1 MKKIF
6 SVMFMVAG
14 LAVLAQAPKKF
25 NYQAV
30 VRDVAGNIIPT
41 QAVGFDVAI
50 KQGSAS
56 GTTVYEETQNAMTNS
71 NGLVNLTIG
80 TGSVVSGSMSSINW
94 GSGPYFMEMNIDPTG
109 GTSYTL
115 TGTQEL
121 VSVPYAL
128 YAENSGTPGPAGV
141 GIDSSYVKNDSL
153 FLHYTNGNTM
163 NAGYVKG
170 NTGAQGVSITGMSI
184 NPNGTMD
191 VGLSNSTTINA
202 GTFPYKSFLTVP
214 FASVYTSNTNS
225 YTGIPIQFMIPPLYG
240 PYTSISAALIVNY
253 STNNAA
259 TTGSIGVMDYG
270 NYSGGAITP
279 ISGSTMVLP
288 ATNNV
293 WVTQTAVST
302 FNITPGTCA
311 RFVFERTAGT
321 GTLSVEAATLIIFYN

>member
-6 SVMFMVAG
+6 SVMFIMVG
-14 LAVLAQAPKKF
+14 LSIFAQAPKKF

-30 VRDVAGNIIPT
+30 VRDVSGNIIPA
-41 QAVGFDVAI
+41 QAVGFDFVI

-56 GTTVYEETQNAMTNS
+56 GSTVYEETQNATTNA
-71 NGLVNLTIG
+71 NGLVNLSIG
-80 TGSVVSGSMSSINW
+80 TGTVVTGSMAAINW
-94 GSGPYFMEMNIDPTG
+94 GAGPYFMEVNMDPTG

-128 YAENSGTPGPAGV
+128 YAENSGTPGPAGL

-153 FLHYTNGNTM
+153 FLRYTNGTTM

-170 NTGAQGVSITGMSI
+170 NTGAQGVSITGLSI
-184 NPNGTMD
+184 NSNGTMD

-202 GTFPYKSFLTVP
+202 GMFPYKSYLTVP
-214 FASVYTSNTNS
+214 FTNIYTSSTNS
-225 YTGIPIQFMIPPLYG
+225 YTGIPLQFMIPPVYG
-240 PYTSISAALIVNY
+240 PYTTISAAIIVNY

-259 TTGSIGVMDYG
+259 TTGNVALMDYG
-270 NYSGGAITP
+270 NYGGGAITP
-279 ISGSTMVLP
+279 VSGSVMALP
-288 ATNNV
+288 ATNNI

-302 FNITPGTCA
+302 FNVTPGMCA
-311 RFVFERTAGT
+311 RFIFERTAGT
-321 GTLSVEAATLIIFYN
+321 GTLSIEAATLIIFYN